1 MDALVL
7 KSLKLEEVK
16 RTKKPKAFYEELI
29 VLEELQ
35 TKAVLR
41 MKANH

>member
-7 KSLKLEEVK
+7 KSFKTRRGEAHQKAK
-16 RTKKPKAFYEELI
+16 RFYEELI